1 VGLLNAHLDDAGFA
15 EVWAER
21 LTLEDDDSPRPAQK
35 HLRACAEC
43 RARYSAFC
51 NWLDAMRVDARA
63 EADEVFTAER
73 LATQQGQIARRL
85 EALEHPARVIAF
97 PRFSRPVSAQ
107 PSGRRR
113 LIAAAAAAGLIAGV
127 GLGQLLEFGGVQ
139 RTPEPVA
146 SQMARGTMVVAG
158 PPRLAVQPVSQISDE
173 SFLFDQDATPSQPR
187 VPDSLQYLNAITP
200 GARDY
205 DPR

>member
-1 VGLLNAHLDDAGFA
+1 MGLLNAHLDDAGFA

-21 LTLEDDDSPRPAQK
+21 LTHEDEHSPRPAQK
-35 HLRACAEC
+35 HLRACADC
-43 RARYSAFC
+43 RARYAAFC
-51 NWLDAMRVDARA
+51 NWLDTVRVDARA

-73 LATQQGQIARRL
+73 LATQHAQIARRL

-127 GLGQLLEFGGVQ
+127 GLGQLLEFGGGQ
-139 RTPEPVA
+139 RQPEAVPQQV
-146 SQMARGTMVVAG
+146 ARGTMAVAAT
-158 PPRLAVQPVSQISDE
+158 PRMTVQPAAQVSDE
-173 SFLFDQDATPSQPR
+173 SFLFEQDGTLSQPR